1 MLPEYVKRLTSF
13 NSENYQNYSDTNIVS
28 IALTIALALGHRSR
42 AGVISLEGEAL
53 HEQQDLLQHGSLAN
67 SYLQFHGPVE
77 GPVFEVKVPYEDSS
91 NHLHGH
97 EQQQELPYAL
107 DYVAHPKYE
116 FSYGVEDHQTGDF
129 HAQKETRDGISFAAS
144 VHSWAFLSAGSS
156 VSGQYSV
163 KEPGGSVRVVRYRA
177 DKDGFHAVV
186 HTSGKNDHSADIY
199 AGQGQPRV
207 HDHQAAVQQEQDV
220 QANVYS
226 TIFLMFLKLLSCA
239 KLLYAYHLDLRLR
252 FLKTYYTFDIV
263 FCSGEINPIR
273 YTPSQIEDI
282 EKGNVLRDKHQ
293 AHCIYI
299 IWEFEFEQQH

>member
-1 MLPEYVKRLTSF
+1 MATGRFTSVYERRVYTECALPRYKRL
-13 NSENYQNYSDTNIVS
+13 ENTIGKLQFSPGRLMCTMRHEEDARIKVS

-91 NHLHGH
+91 NHLHGY
-97 EQQQELPYAL
+97 EQQHELPYAL

-207 HDHQAAVQQEQDV
+207 HEHQAAVQQEQDV
-220 QANVYS
+220 QDYVVSYTANEEY
-226 TIFLMFLKLLSCA
+226 
-239 KLLYAYHLDLRLR
+239 
-252 FLKTYYTFDIV
+252 
-263 FCSGEINPIR
+263 
-273 YTPSQIEDI
+273 
-282 EKGNVLRDKHQ
+282 
-293 AHCIYI
+293 
-299 IWEFEFEQQH
+299 